1 VQPLALAA
9 SAPRLAPRGT
19 DRIDLLP
26 LRPSDPEGGRGR
38 ARAGSADPIEI
49 LDPRPVDRDGFRGR
63 TRQGLPD
70 RTDGLRQR
78 FPERETVRVIDHGA
92 LDDAAIRHD
101 RLYPRRLAP
110 AIPAPFLTQ
119 FLAQR
124 DPGVAAHLEDW
135 PGARGAYA
143 RADRLSASGPRG
155 LSIIL

>member
-26 LRPSDPEGGRGR
+26 LRPSDLEGGRGR
-38 ARAGSADPIEI
+38 ARGGSADSIEI

-63 TRQGLPD
+63 ARQGLPD
-70 RTDGLRQR
+70 RADGLRQR
-78 FPERETVRVIDHGA
+78 FPERETATVIDHGA
-92 LDDAAIRHD
+92 LDDDAIR
-101 RLYPRRLAP
+101 RERAYPRRQAP
-110 AIPAPFLTQ
+110 TIPAPFLTQ

-124 DPGVAAHLEDW
+124 EPGVAAHLEDW